1 MLVYLDTCSIQR
13 PFDDQSQIRI
23 ALESEAVLRAIQL
36 VEQDDLDLLSSETL
50 LVETDQNPHPRR
62 RRFARGLLS
71 LAVRFIQTDSQIESR
86 ARQYEKPGIRP
97 FDALH
102 LASAVESGADVFCST
117 DDQLLKRGSEADT
130 ESTRVLTP
138 IELIEEVQ
146 S

>member
-1 MLVYLDTCSIQR
+1 MLIYLDTCSIQR

-36 VEQDDLDLLSSETL
+36 VEQGDLDLLSSETL
-50 LVETDQNPHPRR
+50 LIETDQNPHARR

-71 LAVRFIQTDSQIESR
+71 LAARFVQTDSQIESR
-86 ARQYEKPGIRP
+86 ARQYKEAGIRP

-102 LASAVESGADVFCST
+102 LASAVESGTDVFCST

-130 ESTRVLTP
+130 ESTRLLTP

-146 S
+146 L

>member
-1 MLVYLDTCSIQR
+1 M
-13 PFDDQSQIRI
+13 
-23 ALESEAVLRAIQL
+23 RAIQL
-36 VEQDDLDLLSSETL
+36 VEQGNLDLLSSETL
-50 LVETDQNPHPRR
+50 LVETDQNPHLRR

-117 DDQLLKRGSEADT
+117 DDQLLKRGSKEPRPSGRGFVEA
-130 ESTRVLTP
+130 
-138 IELIEEVQ
+138 
-146 S
+146 

>member
-1 MLVYLDTCSIQR
+1 MRLPCW
-13 PFDDQSQIRI
+13 
-23 ALESEAVLRAIQL
+23 
-36 VEQDDLDLLSSETL
+36 
-50 LVETDQNPHPRR
+50 
-62 RRFARGLLS
+62 
-71 LAVRFIQTDSQIESR
+71 
-86 ARQYEKPGIRP
+86 QYEKPGIRP